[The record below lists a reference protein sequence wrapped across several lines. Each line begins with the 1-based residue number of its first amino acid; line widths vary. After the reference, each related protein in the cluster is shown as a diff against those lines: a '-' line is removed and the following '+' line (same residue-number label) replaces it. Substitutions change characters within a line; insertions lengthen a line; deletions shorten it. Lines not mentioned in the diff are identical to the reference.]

1 MPRLVI
7 GLLLLLLLTTG
18 CPLPGLQQQDRPSS
32 PESSTAENADELGRR
47 AFRQG
52 LEDFGNG
59 NDKRLRRLAD
69 SEPHTIWSLTA
80 AKLLQLGAEN
90 HNRQQ
95 QVETLRREVRRLRK
109 KLTTTDNNLKRTQEQ
124 NRQLQGKLDELTRIL
139 IELEKQ
145 AR

>member
-18 CPLPGLQQQDRPSS
+18 CPLPGLQHQNRPPS
-32 PESSTAENADELGRR
+32 PESATAESADELGRN

-52 LEDFGNG
+52 LEDFSNG

-80 AKLLQLGAEN
+80 AKLLQLDAESRS
-90 HNRQQ
+90 RQQ
-95 QVETLRREVRRLRK
+95 QIETLRLKVRHLRK

-139 IELEKQ
+139 IEMEKQ
-145 AR
+145 AH